1 MKKQF
6 AYWVVVLLT
15 AVAQGAPVF
24 PLPPFT
30 VYGKVR
36 DWNGRALLS
45 SDEAVVI
52 VKTTNGTELARCNVT
67 SGIYPD
73 LTYRLTIPLASSPT
87 AGRGEVGQALQFE
100 VTYDGVTHTVTPSQ
114 AVPIG
119 NPATALGCTL
129 MLGTFNQGG
138 PIPDEYLEQLL
149 SYYEAAGHTNGL
161 AGISATDD
169 FDGDGFS
176 NYQEFLAG
184 TIPVEGND
192 YLRVLDFTI
201 EGTNAPALRF
211 LAAPG
216 RMYAIP
222 TTARIESNY
231 WDWVYFSTS
240 TNTPP
245 AQDTYTS
252 EDDAF
257 ITLYLMP
264 TTNTAFH
271 GLEVR

>member
-1 MKKQF
+1 MKKII
-6 AYWVVVLLT
+6 ACWVAMLLA
-15 AVAQGAPVF
+15 AVAQGASVF

-45 SDEAVVI
+45 TDEAVVI
-52 VKTTNGTELARCNVT
+52 VKGTNGVELARCNVT

-73 LTYRLTIPLASSPT
+73 LTYRLTIPLASGAM
-87 AGRGEVGQALQFE
+87 AGRGQVGDPLQFE
-100 VTYDGVTHTVTPSQ
+100 VAYDGVTHAVTPSQ
-114 AVPIG
+114 VVPIG
-119 NPATALGCTL
+119 NPGTSLGCTL

-138 PIPDEYLEQLL
+138 PIPDEYLELLL
-149 SYYEAAGHTNGL
+149 SYYEAAGDTNGL
-161 AGISATDD
+161 AGISPDDD
-169 FDGDGFS
+169 FDHDGFS

-192 YLRVLDFTI
+192 YLRVMDFDI

-222 TTARIESNY
+222 TTASMDSNY
-231 WDWVYFSTS
+231 WDYAYFSTV
-240 TNTPP
+240 TNAPSS
-245 AQDTYTS
+245 QNNYTS
-252 EDDAF
+252 DNDAF

-264 TTNTAFH
+264 TTNTAYH
-271 GLEVR
+271 GLEVK